1 MTVPGGHGV
10 ISFIGGCDIPLEVN
24 KVFEWRTWVNPLNR
38 VSNIEAGLASSQI
51 FGFSFYVKSM
61 TDALVSSE
69 YKGGFFSLR
78 VGGCQSNFCTLFFSL
93 NKRSLLPLVTSEDLL

>member
-10 ISFIGGCDIPLEVN
+10 MSLIGGCDIPLEVN

-69 YKGGFFSLR
+69 YKGGFSPFVSEVVNQIFAHFFFHLIR
-78 VGGCQSNFCTLFFSL
+78 GVFCLW
-93 NKRSLLPLVTSEDLL
+93 